1 MLISAKNCK
10 KIRNNLLFF
19 AERMKTE
26 KFEKLLANLYD
37 RIENV
42 IKIRNLRRA
51 SNHRL
56 LLKIIHNVTKLNQ
69 KAWLESCTDM
79 SPKLR
84 KNAKNDFEKKI
95 FFEMMNNAVFG
106 KTMEN
111 VRKHK
116 DSKLITQAR
125 KNYLVSEPN
134 YHTIQFF
141 FRKFISHRN

>member
-95 FFEMMNNAVFG
+95 FFRDDEQCSFW
-106 KTMEN
+106 
-111 VRKHK
+111 
-116 DSKLITQAR
+116 
-125 KNYLVSEPN
+125 KNYGKCEK
-134 YHTIQFF
+134 T
-141 FRKFISHRN
+141 